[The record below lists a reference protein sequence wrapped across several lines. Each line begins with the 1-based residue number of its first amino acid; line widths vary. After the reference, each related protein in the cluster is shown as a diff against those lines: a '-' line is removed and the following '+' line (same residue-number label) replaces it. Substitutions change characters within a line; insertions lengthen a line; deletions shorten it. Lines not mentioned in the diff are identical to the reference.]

1 MLRSRKEVQLTPG
14 QTYTTDEIFRLLTML
29 IEKEDNIMKNFTDK
43 NSAINKS
50 VAPDTGWIR
59 AVIITTLF
67 LPAGALAQS
76 APIDDQASPQQEN
89 EINLQQDIEINV
101 QQYSEQEQSVDL
113 SEEELDYTNPY
124 QQPVITELEQDQLD
138 QAQWSLGQPDSRRP
152 QFNNFFG
159 AEERAIRSKEEMQFG
174 E

>member
-1 MLRSRKEVQLTPG
+1 
-14 QTYTTDEIFRLLTML
+14 
-29 IEKEDNIMKNFTDK
+29 MKNFTEK
-43 NSAINKS
+43 NSALNKS

-59 AVIITTLF
+59 AVIIITTLF

-89 EINLQQDIEINV
+89 EINLQQEIEINI
-101 QQYSEQEQSVDL
+101 QQDSHQEQSVDF
-113 SEEELDYTNPY
+113 SEEELDYSHPY
-124 QQPVITELEQDQLD
+124 QQPVITEAEQDQLD

-152 QFNNFFG
+152 LFNNFFG